1 MRFGAPRCALWI
13 DLGCTQV
20 KYDDGESLDHLL
32 EAQHWKVK
40 VVKHAPATA

>member
-1 MRFGAPRCALWI
+1 MLVELRERSVGL
-13 DLGCTQV
+13 QV